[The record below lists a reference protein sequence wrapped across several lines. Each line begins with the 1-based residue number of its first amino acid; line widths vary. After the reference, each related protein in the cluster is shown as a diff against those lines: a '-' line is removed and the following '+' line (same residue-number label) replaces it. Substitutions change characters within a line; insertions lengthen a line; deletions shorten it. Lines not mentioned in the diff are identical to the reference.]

1 MRLRPEIVLNALIA
15 LVLGANVLVI
25 VFIFEDRAGASA
37 TETPSDTIAATAP
50 TTLAPAATTVLPET
64 QPTTD
69 PGGAIPLAGS
79 IDAQEALRSALVGT
93 QVQFLQAGVM
103 PATAF
108 ELKGSVPGLRL
119 VDGVERA
126 DEATIGVVTTD
137 TTALLVTQAQD
148 GTWYCVAAN
157 GVEKV
162 TFYGR
167 GETVEE
173 VGRFEACN
181 TSTEGWN

>member
-15 LVLGANVLVI
+15 LVLGANVLV
-25 VFIFEDRAGASA
+25 VLLIFEDRAGATASGTDA
-37 TETPSDTIAATAP
+37 IAVTAA
-50 TTLAPAATTVLPET
+50 TTLAPTTNPPATDAQTN
-64 QPTTD
+64 TTA
-69 PGGAIPLAGS
+69 GGNVSATGS
-79 IDAQEALRSALVGT
+79 ITAQEALRSALVGT
-93 QVQFLQAGVM
+93 QVQFLQAGAM

-126 DEATIGVVTTD
+126 DRATIGIVTTE

-157 GVEKV
+157 GADNV
-162 TFYGR
+162 TYYGR

-173 VGRFEACN
+173 VSRFEACN
-181 TSTEGWN
+181 TSTEGWG